1 MCDVMMCTYTHTQ
14 ACIGVWLPQLLSTGA
29 YTNVDMT
36 W

>member
-1 MCDVMMCTYTHTQ
+1 MCDVMMCTYTQ